1 MGEIAPAGRQIIE
14 EVDCLYVPLH
24 ESILLVPMSAVAE
37 VVQTVAVTE
46 QEDAPVWFDGWL
58 EWRQKRVPLISF
70 EALSSEIEGGE
81 AIENDKYQG
90 ISDSSSAL
98 IINTLSPKKGLSYY
112 AIQAQG
118 FSNLVRIAEDDPL
131 KQVNEQS
138 SPPHVLIQ
146 VELDDQVMLIPD
158 LVSLESYLAD
168 SLQAFVKNFKSS

>member
-1 MGEIAPAGRQIIE
+1 MGERAPTERHVVE

-24 ESILLVPMSAVAE
+24 ESILLVPMSAIAE

-70 EALSSEIEGGE
+70 EALGE
-81 AIENDKYQG
+81 DLGNDIRQG
-90 ISDSSSAL
+90 ISDNSSAL
-98 IINTLSPKKGLSYY
+98 VINTLSPEKGLSYY

-118 FSNLVRIAEDDPL
+118 FSKLIRIAEDDPL
-131 KQVNEQS
+131 KQANKKS
-138 SPPHVLIQ
+138 NRPHVLVQ
-146 VELDDQVMLIPD
+146 VELDGQLMQVPD

-168 SLQAFVKNFKSS
+168 SLQAFVKKR

>member
-1 MGEIAPAGRQIIE
+1 MGEIAPTGRQIIE

-24 ESILLVPMSAVAE
+24 ESILLVPMSAIAE

-70 EALSSEIEGGE
+70 EALGDE
-81 AIENDKYQG
+81 IENDKREG
-90 ISDSSSAL
+90 VSDSSSAL
-98 IINTLSPKKGLSYY
+98 IINTLSPEKGLSYY

-131 KQVNEQS
+131 QQAHNQISV
-138 SPPHVLIQ
+138 PHVLMQ
-146 VELDDQVMLIPD
+146 VKLDDQVMQVPD

-168 SLQAFVKNFKSS
+168 SIQAFVKKL